1 MARFAVAPAAS
12 GTASTTAAP
21 VAKMLQAARPMTL
34 QASFAAS
41 APAPAATTSTAG
53 AAPAMAFKP
62 AVLQPRLAATLA
74 RTFRPDGDIIERGPV
89 VRDHRVPPVVRD
101 HRVPVTTTQ
110 PEAPPAADPRRARHR
125 WPAHPSTPYRR
136 TR

>member
-1 MARFAVAPAAS
+1 
-12 GTASTTAAP
+12 
-21 VAKMLQAARPMTL
+21 
-34 QASFAAS
+34 
-41 APAPAATTSTAG
+41 
-53 AAPAMAFKP
+53 MAFKP

-110 PEAPPAADPRRARHR
+110 PEALPAADPSPVAGRRHR
-125 WPAHPSTPYRR
+125 WPAPPSTPYRR